1 MLFVLGGLA
10 GTSPGGSLCMI
21 TGHQYWLIRH
31 ATHTKY
37 LKEAIPDNLQNIIYL
52 HLNSKENHLFVFL
65 IKVLVIKVLV
75 ITGKGIKV
83 LAIKLLVFK
92 LL

>member
-65 IKVLVIKVLV
+65 IKVLVI
-75 ITGKGIKV
+75 TGTGIKV